1 MLLCIIGPDDV
12 NVVSFNR
19 AIKYHHGVDVEGIF
33 IPFRLL
39 TTCMCDVLKVKTY
52 IFFEADLESH
62 VVNESSSG
70 GFIYYDVGWY
80 YECLH

>member
-1 MLLCIIGPDDV
+1 MLLCIIGPGDV

-33 IPFRLL
+33 IPLRLL

-52 IFFEADLESH
+52 IFFCFEADTSYVVLGESRC
-62 VVNESSSG
+62 ESV
-70 GFIYYDVGWY
+70 I
-80 YECLH
+80 